1 MDSSEDRT
9 DDIQDNVDSPSS
21 DGINESSVASTG
33 GNIGKTAF
41 IVIIV
46 TIAGTL
52 AAHALLTDGKCGSA
66 GRCGASLALL
76 NAGEQQE
83 GAACCPS
90 KETSGAACCP
100 STTEKTC
107 DKADSGEVKTCPF
120 EKAQDSTQC
129 TQPKPCC
136 PKQDASSGAV
146 VDCPLEK
153 AGDDAKC
160 SEPKPCCPKQST
172 SPGAVVDCPL
182 TNAEAQ

>member
-9 DDIQDNVDSPSS
+9 DGIQDNVDSPSS

-83 GAACCPS
+83 KAVCCPS

-100 STTEKTC
+100 STTEKTCDKAEEKTC

-129 TQPKPCC
+129 TQPKPCR

-146 VDCPLEK
+146 VDCPL
-153 AGDDAKC
+153 
-160 SEPKPCCPKQST
+160 
-172 SPGAVVDCPL
+172 